1 MHCPAQTAL
10 FSVPSTDPLQNQ
22 GPLQPVFEDILG
34 DLRGR
39 RLAARLQ
46 LTLARLQPG
55 VIAALRDGWLRAIE
69 TRLRSQRQRHAERLF
84 TRRRFLLK
92 GLLILSVALALGGR
106 VAGYETG
113 IMRTIG
119 ESLII
124 GGWAGGGLVAAGADL
139 LYRFSDRTRNPAP
152 QAPARL
158 RPAAAGAGLADCR
171 T

>member
-46 LTLARLQPG
+46 LTLALPASGLQPG
-55 VIAALRDGWLRAIE
+55 VIATLRDGWLRAIE
-69 TRLRSQRQRHAERLF
+69 ARLRSEQQRNAERLF

-124 GGWAGGGLVAAGADL
+124 GGWAGVWLPLERIFYTGFPIGREIQRLK
-139 LYRFSDRTRNPAP
+139 
-152 QAPARL
+152 RL
-158 RPAAAGAGLADCR
+158 RDCDLQLR
-171 T
+171 AQV

>member
-69 TRLRSQRQRHAERLF
+69 ARLRSERQRHAERLF

-124 GGWAGGGLVAAGADL
+124 GGWVGVWLPLERIFYTGFPIGREIQRLKHLGDCDL
-139 LYRFSDRTRNPAP
+139 K
-152 QAPARL
+152 L
-158 RPAAAGAGLADCR
+158 RAQV
-171 T
+171 

>member
-124 GGWAGGGLVAAGADL
+124 GGWAGVWLPLERIFYTGFPIGREIQRLK
-139 LYRFSDRTRNPAP
+139 
-152 QAPARL
+152 RL
-158 RPAAAGAGLADCR
+158 RDCDLQLR
-171 T
+171 VQV